1 MNQNPRALILPNK
14 MPIRCSLDEIP
25 IPRIGI
31 VLGFTMIGS
40 PGISRELAPRYS
52 DDEGLCFI
60 PSGEL
65 EAELESAFA
74 LPWTELTFLL
84 SDKVKVRPEIT
95 PESAQ
100 FRITRR
106 SVYPDSTRNFRERI
120 RNLECGADHDF
131 AEFRYIDWLWWPDGS
146 IYRFR
151 GGTVVGTIDWEGIV
165 FEIRDAT

>member
-1 MNQNPRALILPNK
+1 

-25 IPRIGI
+25 ILGIGI
-31 VLGFTMIGS
+31 ILGFTMIGL
-40 PGISRELAPRYS
+40 PDISRELVPRYS

-74 LPWTELTFLL
+74 LPWAELVFLL
-84 SDKVKVRPEIT
+84 SEKVQVRPEL
-95 PESAQ
+95 PQESAQ
-100 FRITRR
+100 LRITRG

-131 AEFRYIDWLWWPDGS
+131 TEFRYIDWLWWPDGS
-146 IYRFR
+146 IYRLR
-151 GGTVVGTIDWEGIV
+151 GGIT
-165 FEIRDAT
+165 FKIRDAT